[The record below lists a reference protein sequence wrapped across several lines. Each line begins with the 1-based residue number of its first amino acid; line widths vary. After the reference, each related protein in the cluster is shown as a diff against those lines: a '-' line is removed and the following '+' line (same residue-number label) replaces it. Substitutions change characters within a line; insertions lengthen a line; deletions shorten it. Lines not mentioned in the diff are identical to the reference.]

1 MDAVFGPGG
10 RLAEVLPGYE
20 PRPEQAALAEAVDSA
35 LCAEEHLLA
44 EAGTGTGKSLAYLI
58 PALESGRR
66 VVDLDRDQGA
76 PGAAADEGCADR
88 RRRARP

>member
-35 LCAEEHLLA
+35 LFAEEHLLA
-44 EAGTGTGKSLAYLI
+44 EAGRA
-58 PALESGRR
+58 PA
-66 VVDLDRDQGA
+66 
-76 PGAAADEGCADR
+76 
-88 RRRARP
+88 RASRT